1 MRLHFQT
8 VVTGGHR
15 KGMDVQIIFKLAAIG
30 ILTAVC
36 CQILKKTDKE
46 ELATL
51 VTLAGLIIGLTMV
64 IGMIG
69 DLFDTLKN
77 LFSLY

>member
-1 MRLHFQT
+1 ME
-8 VVTGGHR
+8 VEV
-15 KGMDVQIIFKLAAIG
+15 IFKIAAIG

-36 CQILKKTDKE
+36 CQILKKADKE
-46 ELATL
+46 ELAILT
-51 VTLAGLIIGLTMV
+51 TLAGLVIVLSMV

-69 DLFDTLKN
+69 TLFDTLKN

>member
-1 MRLHFQT
+1 ME
-8 VVTGGHR
+8 VEV
-15 KGMDVQIIFKLAAIG
+15 IFKIAAIG

-36 CQILKKTDKE
+36 CQLLKKAERE

-51 VTLAGLIIGLTMV
+51 TGLAALVIVLTLVVDMVGGL
-64 IGMIG
+64 
-69 DLFDTLKN
+69 FETLKT

>member
-1 MRLHFQT
+1 ME
-8 VVTGGHR
+8 VEV
-15 KGMDVQIIFKLAAIG
+15 IFKIAAIG

-36 CQILKKTDKE
+36 CQILKKADKE

-51 VTLAGLIIGLTMV
+51 TTLAGLVIVLSMV

-69 DLFDTLKN
+69 TLFDTLKN